1 MIVAAIKIQ
10 RADSLK
16 KFNFQEEAPA
26 ENTTKPTTTSEEN
39 NSDTTPKKKKKKK
52 EKSENKK
59 EETAKKDKKKKKEK
73 AEKEDTAEK
82 KEKKKKKEK
91 TEEITVVAKEPLVTN
106 QPKVVH
112 YDSLTK
118 PSQKPITTNQSLFT
132 QNLLQPKKLNDKLHI
147 QNREY
152 WVPGVLLL
160 SLMVMVWS
168 RVSHSNK
175 LDRVFKSFFNI
186 REFYQVVREEFAMTN
201 SLSIALMI
209 LFALLQSI
217 FLYQLNL
224 FYQIIP
230 LSSAPVLFYFKIVI
244 GVSLFFVL
252 KLLLVRLV
260 GFVFYG
266 RSEVTVDVL
275 YNLFIMNK
283 MSAFVLIPITLS
295 MAYLTLFGTQTVIY
309 AGALILLLIYI
320 YRLFRLFVITMNGAK
335 FSKIYFF
342 MYICSLEILPFVVIF
357 KLIANR
363 I

>member
-1 MIVAAIKIQ
+1 MIVTAIKIQ

-16 KFNFQEEAPA
+16 KFNFQDETPA
-26 ENTTKPTTTSEEN
+26 ENTSKPTNTSEEN

-52 EKSENKK
+52 EKPDNKK
-59 EETAKKDKKKKKEK
+59 EETV
-73 AEKEDTAEK
+73 K

-91 TEEITVVAKEPLVTN
+91 KEKEEKADKKEKKKKEKKAEEQVKKTS
-106 QPKVVH
+106 VEH
-112 YDSLTK
+112 
-118 PSQKPITTNQSLFT
+118 
-132 QNLLQPKKLNDKLHI
+132 NLLQPISAAKADTVLKSGSTPSAQSLFHEHLLSTGKIDHKLHL

-152 WVPGVLLL
+152 WVPGVFLL
-160 SLMVMVWS
+160 SLMVIVWS
-168 RVSHSNK
+168 RVSHNNK

-217 FLYQLNL
+217 FLYQLNV

-230 LSSAPVLFYFKIVI
+230 LSNAPVLFYFKIVI
-244 GVSLFFVL
+244 GVALFFVL

-283 MSAFVLIPITLS
+283 MSAFLLIPITLS